1 MFNLIAKFLRQ
12 FRTIKKIDQFSSMER
27 LGRDE
32 YKYIEGDHVLKVQI
46 EMLSGTT
53 KRVIYSRTIKN
64 WMPPYEQEII
74 TEEKKKEILR
84 KMCKYFEMNQISYAV
99 E

>member
-1 MFNLIAKFLRQ
+1 
-12 FRTIKKIDQFSSMER
+12 
-27 LGRDE
+27 
-32 YKYIEGDHVLKVQI
+32 VLKVQI

-64 WMPPYEQEII
+64 WIPPYEQEII
-74 TEEKKKEILR
+74 TEEKKKEIVR
-84 KMCKYFEMNQISYAV
+84 KICKYFEMNKISYTV